1 MGGVQVSDATSVWL
15 DEIRQRARRAA
26 ADGRK
31 VKMTPAELERL
42 AYLAS
47 TAVANAELAEER
59 RQSPELRTL
68 RACWETQQA
77 NMVAMGCDLATILE
91 TLPKLARTPSPFDG
105 GDNG

>member
-42 AYLAS
+42 ASLAS

-59 RQSPELRTL
+59 RSSVRTL
-68 RACWETQQA
+68 RACWDKQQA